1 MSFNSDSNSDE
12 RLLSIAIIAL
22 SGAAF
27 GSGMSMRVMDPML
40 VQLASDFSITLS
52 TASQVITVFG
62 LAYGLFQLL
71 FGPLG
76 DRYGKYL
83 VVAWGCIACS
93 ATALLCALAPD
104 FYFLLTA
111 RSIAGATAASII
123 PLSMAWIGDVI
134 PYEDRQPILA
144 QFLIGQI
151 LGLSSGAL
159 IGGLCADY
167 LTWRAPFFLISL
179 FFVLIGSY
187 LIRLNTR
194 LPASARFL
202 HKAQG
207 GAVARLFS
215 EFGKIFSL
223 PWARVVLTIVLIEGA
238 MVFGAMAFIASHL
251 HMQKGMSLTSAGSL
265 VMLFGLGGLLFAW
278 QSRNLLRQFGE
289 SGLVQHGSTLM
300 GLSLLAIAYG
310 PSWWW
315 SIPACFCLGL
325 GFYMMH
331 NTLQINAT
339 QMAPERR
346 GAAVAAFASCFFLG
360 QSAGVAVGA
369 SFLYVA
375 GTSKL
380 LAISGVGVVLT
391 GLIFS
396 RLRLKRNQIVST

>member
-134 PYEDRQPILA
+134 PYKDRQPILA
-144 QFLIGQI
+144 RFLIGQI

-167 LTWRAPFFLISL
+167 LTWRAPFF
-179 FFVLIGSY
+179 
-187 LIRLNTR
+187 
-194 LPASARFL
+194 
-202 HKAQG
+202 
-207 GAVARLFS
+207 
-215 EFGKIFSL
+215 
-223 PWARVVLTIVLIEGA
+223 
-238 MVFGAMAFIASHL
+238 
-251 HMQKGMSLTSAGSL
+251 
-265 VMLFGLGGLLFAW
+265 
-278 QSRNLLRQFGE
+278 
-289 SGLVQHGSTLM
+289 
-300 GLSLLAIAYG
+300 
-310 PSWWW
+310 
-315 SIPACFCLGL
+315 
-325 GFYMMH
+325 
-331 NTLQINAT
+331 
-339 QMAPERR
+339 
-346 GAAVAAFASCFFLG
+346 
-360 QSAGVAVGA
+360 
-369 SFLYVA
+369 
-375 GTSKL
+375 
-380 LAISGVGVVLT
+380 
-391 GLIFS
+391 
-396 RLRLKRNQIVST
+396 